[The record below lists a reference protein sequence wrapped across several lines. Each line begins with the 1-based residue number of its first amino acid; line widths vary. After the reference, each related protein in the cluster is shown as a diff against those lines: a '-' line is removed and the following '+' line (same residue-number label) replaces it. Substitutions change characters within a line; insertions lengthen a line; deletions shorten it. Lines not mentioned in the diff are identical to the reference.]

1 MTTDTP
7 PSSLDDLGPARRR
20 LLERLLRDRTH
31 PDGPPPAGSAADP
44 APSAPIA
51 PTAPSQA
58 PAPARHGGAVDDASG
73 EGAPTP
79 RISLFFFSADTDDHP
94 WDKHAV
100 VLECAELADSLGL
113 DAVWVPERHFDPFG
127 APYPSPGVLL
137 AAVAARTRRIA
148 LRSGSVVLPL
158 RDPLLVAE
166 EWGVLDSLSRG
177 RTGMS
182 LASGW
187 HADDF
192 VLRPDVYE
200 RRKEALEEGLADLY
214 TLWSGGSVTR
224 TGPGGR
230 PVDVRTYPRPER
242 LPEVWLTSSRN
253 PDTWRT
259 AGRLNLHVLTALL
272 EQTVEEVAEKVRLY
286 HGALTEAGH
295 PTTGRQVTCM
305 LHTHLA
311 RDAAAVEGRV
321 RGPLTRYLSAHMD
334 LFGKFAAGGGAGID
348 PDEVTEADRRALLEH
363 GLRRYMG
370 ASGLFGS
377 AESCLPGIERLTAAG
392 ITELGCLVDFGLP
405 REQVL
410 ESVEELGRLRV
421 ALCEKASAAR

>member
-7 PSSLDDLGPARRR
+7 RSSLDELGPERRR
-20 LLERLLRDRTH
+20 LAERLLRERTRANGTATPETTTPHTVATPDRAV
-31 PDGPPPAGSAADP
+31 PVAGP
-44 APSAPIA
+44 APEAG
-51 PTAPSQA
+51 A
-58 PAPARHGGAVDDASG
+58 PAAGIPSNGAES
-73 EGAPTP
+73 TP
-79 RISLFFFSADTDDHP
+79 RISLFFFSADTDDHA
-94 WDKHAV
+94 WDKHAL

-113 DAVWVPERHFDPFG
+113 DAIWVPERHFDPFG
-127 APYPSPGVLL
+127 APYPSPGLLL
-137 AAVAARTRRIA
+137 AAIAARTRRIA

-177 RTGMS
+177 RMGIS

-192 VLRPDVYE
+192 VLNPEGYE
-200 RRKEALEEGLADLY
+200 RRKDVLEERLADLH
-214 TLWSGGSVTR
+214 TLWNGASITR
-224 TGPGGR
+224 KGPGGR
-230 PVDVRTYPRPER
+230 PVEVRTYPRPER
-242 LPEVWLTSSRN
+242 TPEVWLTSSRN

-272 EQTVEEVAEKVRLY
+272 EQTIDEITERVGLY
-286 HGALTEAGH
+286 HQALTEAGH
-295 PTTGRQVTCM
+295 PTNGRQVTCM

-311 RDAAAVEGRV
+311 SDPASVEQRV
-321 RGPLTRYLSAHMD
+321 RGPLIRYLSAHMD
-334 LFGKFAAGGGAGID
+334 LFGKYAAGGGAGID
-348 PDEVTEADRRALLEH
+348 PDEVTEADRQALLEH

-370 ASGLFGS
+370 TSGLFGS
-377 AESCLPGIERLTAAG
+377 AESCLPKVERLGAAG

-421 ALCEKASAAR
+421 ALRETAGAHK

>member
-7 PSSLDDLGPARRR
+7 PSWLDGLGPAHRR
-20 LLERLLRDRTH
+20 LLERLLRDRDRR
-31 PDGPPPAGSAADP
+31 DGPPSDRPVP
-44 APSAPIA
+44 
-51 PTAPSQA
+51 A
-58 PAPARHGGAVDDASG
+58 PAPPAPPTRTPVTALPGGSTGDASG
-73 EGAPTP
+73 DGAPTP

-94 WDKHAV
+94 WDKHAL

-113 DAVWVPERHFDPFG
+113 DSVWVPERHFDPFG
-127 APYPSPGVLL
+127 APYPSPGLLL

-158 RDPLLVAE
+158 HDPLLVAE

-192 VLRPDVYE
+192 VLRPDAYE
-200 RRKEALEEGLADLY
+200 RRKEALEEGLAELY
-214 TLWSGGSVTR
+214 TLWSGDSVTR

-230 PVDVRTYPRPER
+230 PVDVRAYPRPER

-259 AGRLNLHVLTALL
+259 AGRLDLHVLTALL
-272 EQTVEEVAEKVRLY
+272 EQTVEEVAEKVGLY
-286 HGALTEAGH
+286 QQALTEAGH
-295 PTTGRQVTCM
+295 ATTGHQVTCM

-311 RDAAAVEGRV
+311 RDAAAVEERV

-334 LFGKFAAGGGAGID
+334 LFSKFAAGGGAGID
-348 PDEVTEADRRALLEH
+348 PDEVTEADRQALLEH

-377 AESCLPGIERLTAAG
+377 VENCLPRIERLTAAG

-421 ALCEKASAAR
+421 ALREKGSAAR

>member
-7 PSSLDDLGPARRR
+7 RSRLDDLGPQRR
-20 LLERLLRDRTH
+20 LLVERLLRERARA
-31 PDGPPPAGSAADP
+31 DG
-44 APSAPIA
+44 
-51 PTAPSQA
+51 TEA
-58 PAPARHGGAVDDASG
+58 PAPAPAPPHTAADPGRAAEDPPDGA
-73 EGAPTP
+73 EPAPA
-79 RISLFFFSADTDDHP
+79 ISLFFFSADTDDHA
-94 WDKHAV
+94 WDKHDL

-113 DAVWVPERHFDPFG
+113 DAIWVPERHFDPFG
-127 APYPSPGVLL
+127 APYPSPGLLL
-137 AAVAARTRRIA
+137 AAIAARTRRIA

-177 RTGMS
+177 RMGIS

-192 VLRPDVYE
+192 VLNPEGYE
-200 RRKEALEEGLADLY
+200 RRKDVLEEGLADLR
-214 TLWSGGSVTR
+214 TLWSGGGITR
-224 TGPGGR
+224 KGPGGR
-230 PVDVRTYPRPER
+230 PVEVRTYPRPER
-242 LPEVWLTSSRN
+242 MPEVWLTSSRN

-259 AGRLNLHVLTALL
+259 AGRLGLHVLTALL
-272 EQTVEEVAEKVRLY
+272 EQTTDEIAERAGLY
-286 HGALTEAGH
+286 RQALAEAGH
-295 PTTGRQVTCM
+295 SVTGRRITCM

-311 RDAAAVEGRV
+311 ADPATVEQRV

-334 LFGKFAAGGGAGID
+334 LFSKYAAGGGAGID
-348 PDEVTEADRRALLEH
+348 PDEVTEADRQALLEH

-370 ASGLFGS
+370 TSGLFGS
-377 AESCLPGIERLTAAG
+377 VESCLPKVERLTAAG

-410 ESVEELGRLRV
+410 ESVEELGRLRA
-421 ALCEKASAAR
+421 ALLGTAGGAT